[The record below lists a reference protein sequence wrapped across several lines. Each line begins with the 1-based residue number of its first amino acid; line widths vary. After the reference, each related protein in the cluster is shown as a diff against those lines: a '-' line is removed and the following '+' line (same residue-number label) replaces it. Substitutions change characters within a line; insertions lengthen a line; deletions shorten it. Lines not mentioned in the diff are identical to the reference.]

1 MRKRDAY
8 IHIRVTQREVQ
19 TINALARQLSRTHS
33 DLLRVLA
40 LEKAE
45 ELGITP
51 VSRSVLAK
59 PTETNKGGDKQPWTV
74 VKRIR

>member
-8 IHIRVTQREVQ
+8 IHIRVTQREMQ
-19 TINALARQLSRTHS
+19 TIDALARQLRRTRS

-45 ELGITP
+45 ELDVSP
-51 VSRSVLAK
+51 VPRPVLAK
-59 PTETNKGGDKQPWTV
+59 RPETNKGEHKPWTM

>member
-8 IHIRVTQREVQ
+8 IHIRVTQPEMQ
-19 TINALARQLSRTHS
+19 TIDALARQLRRTRS

-45 ELGITP
+45 ELGVKP
-51 VSRSVLAK
+51 VPRPVLAK
-59 PTETNKGGDKQPWTV
+59 PTETNKGEDKPWTM

>member
-8 IHIRVTQREVQ
+8 IHIRVTQREMQ
-19 TINALARQLSRTHS
+19 TIDALARHLRRTRS

-45 ELGITP
+45 ELGVMP
-51 VSRSVLAK
+51 APRPLLAK
-59 PTETNKGGDKQPWTV
+59 PTETNKGEDKPWQV

>member
-8 IHIRVTQREVQ
+8 IHIRVTQREMQ
-19 TINALARQLSRTHS
+19 TIDALARHLRRTRS
-33 DLLRVLA
+33 DLMRVLA

-45 ELGITP
+45 ELDVSP
-51 VSRSVLAK
+51 VPRPVLAK
-59 PTETNKGGDKQPWTV
+59 RPETNKGEDKPWTM

>member
-59 PTETNKGGDKQPWTV
+59 PTETN
-74 VKRIR
+74 

>member
-8 IHIRVTQREVQ
+8 IHIRVTQREMQ
-19 TINALARQLSRTHS
+19 MIDALARHLRRTRS

-45 ELGITP
+45 ELGVTP
-51 VSRSVLAK
+51 VPRPAK
-59 PTETNKGGDKQPWTV
+59 PTETNKGEDKPWTM
-74 VKRIR
+74 VKQIR

>member
-8 IHIRVTQREVQ
+8 IHIRVTQREMQ
-19 TINALARQLSRTHS
+19 TIDALARHLRRTRS

-45 ELGITP
+45 ELDVTP
-51 VSRSVLAK
+51 VPRPVLAK
-59 PTETNKGGDKQPWTV
+59 RPETNQGEDKPWTV